1 MMSYNKDYNDLD
13 MKHHVYI
20 NVNITSCRFIVTND
34 EFHQKDY
41 KDLVMKHHVHINDNI
56 TSFRLVVTNDAL
68 LLKDYKNLDMK
79 LRVDINVNIIMGQ
92 RTSNFDNLV
101 QNPAYC
107 YWGPC
112 KI

>member
-1 MMSYNKDYNDLD
+1 M
-13 MKHHVYI
+13 
-20 NVNITSCRFIVTND
+20 VTND
-34 EFHQKDY
+34 K
-41 KDLVMKHHVHINDNI
+41 
-56 TSFRLVVTNDAL
+56 L

>member
-1 MMSYNKDYNDLD
+1 MSYNKDYNDLD

-20 NVNITSCRFIVTND
+20 NVNITSCRF
-34 EFHQKDY
+34 
-41 KDLVMKHHVHINDNI
+41 M
-56 TSFRLVVTNDAL
+56 VTNDAL

-107 YWGPC
+107 Y
-112 KI
+112 

>member
-1 MMSYNKDYNDLD
+1 

-20 NVNITSCRFIVTND
+20 NVNISSFRFIATND
-34 EFHQKDY
+34 ELQQKD
-41 KDLVMKHHVHINDNI
+41 H
-56 TSFRLVVTNDAL
+56 
-68 LLKDYKNLDMK
+68 KNLDMK
-79 LRVDINVNIIMGQ
+79 LCVDINVNIIMGQ

-101 QNPAYC
+101 QNPACC